1 MVLLMVSKAEKDEII
16 RNHRAW
22 KRINRFVVLRG
33 YCKKKPCIDKIRIHE
48 KETFSTTYKERH
60 FSRDV

>member
-1 MVLLMVSKAEKDEII
+1 MMPRAEKDAII

-33 YCKKKPCIDKIRIHE
+33 YCKKKLCIDKIRIHE
-48 KETFSTTYKERH
+48 KETLSITYKERH